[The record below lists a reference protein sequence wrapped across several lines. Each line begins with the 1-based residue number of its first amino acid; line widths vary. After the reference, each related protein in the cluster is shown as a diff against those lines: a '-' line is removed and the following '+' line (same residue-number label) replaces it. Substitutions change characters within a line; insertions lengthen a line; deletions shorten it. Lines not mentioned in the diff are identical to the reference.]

1 MTEKQLRDERVL
13 GPVAPAGFPD
23 EDLQGRETL
32 QSKAVQGG
40 QTALYQTPQAERLA
54 N

>member
-1 MTEKQLRDERVL
+1 MTEKQFRDERVL
-13 GPVAPAGFPD
+13 GRVAPVGFPD
-23 EDLQGRETL
+23 EDLPGRETL

-40 QTALYQTPQAERLA
+40 QTALGRASQAERQA

>member
-1 MTEKQLRDERVL
+1 MAEKQFRDKRVL
-13 GPVAPAGFPD
+13 GRVAPGGFPD
-23 EDLQGRETL
+23 ADLQGRETL

-40 QTALYQTPQAERLA
+40 QTALGRAPQAKRLA

>member
-1 MTEKQLRDERVL
+1 MTEKQFRDERVL
-13 GPVAPAGFPD
+13 GRVAPADFPD

-40 QTALYQTPQAERLA
+40 QTALGRTPQAKRQA